1 MEVTL
6 ELEIWSSC
14 KRRCQMPPWT
24 VAFGGQRQ
32 RISKPSC
39 LISSPC
45 AEDAG
50 STSPAKSREASRC
63 VSGSCQ
69 FVDKRSS
76 DGVQLRRKVR
86 DHVPPSPRYS
96 CRPRNV
102 DLSADPAPR
111 TLPCLQGQG
120 KGSRTNPHRGRTRKL
135 AQGRAGKISG
145 VEAGPSR

>member
-1 MEVTL
+1 MEVTF
-6 ELEIWSSC
+6 ELKTWSSC
-14 KRRCQMPPWT
+14 KRRCQMPPWI
-24 VAFGGQRQ
+24 VAFRGQRH
-32 RISKPSC
+32 
-39 LISSPC
+39 LISMPVCLTSSPWV
-45 AEDAG
+45 EDVEP
-50 STSPAKSREASRC
+50 TSHAKSREASRC

-69 FVDKRSS
+69 FADKRSS
-76 DGVQLRRKVR
+76 DGMRLRRKVR